1 MSIPLETE
9 LPPELIPYK
18 SHIEATIKPYIEI
31 TARLEENLTPWQS
44 KFAGV
49 PYLPKDVK
57 YPLDSKHQPM
67 YLLAQINFAET
78 PQLEG
83 FPRHGIL
90 QFYIGADDLYGANL
104 EDMTAQQGFRVLY
117 FPEVLA
123 DAGRLQTFAPSS
135 AEDFMLPLQRPC
147 SLEFK
152 LRQSPISA
160 VDYQFERVILGRDVR
175 EWELE
180 SDLLA
185 VIGQYERLFPSTGH
199 KIGGYP
205 YFTQWD
211 PRNGEKYRDEGYVL
225 LFQMDS
231 DADADIMWGDV
242 GVGNFFIRDQ
252 DLKARDFSKVLYS
265 WDCS

>member
-31 TARLEENLTPWQS
+31 TARLEENLRPWQS

-49 PYLPKDVK
+49 PYLPKDVE
-57 YPLDSKHQPM
+57 YPLDSRNQPM

-104 EDMTAQQGFRVLY
+104 EDMTAQQGFRVLS

-123 DAGRLQTFAPSS
+123 DAGRLQTFAPAS
-135 AEDFMLPLQRPC
+135 AEDFMLPLQ
-147 SLEFK
+147 
-152 LRQSPISA
+152 
-160 VDYQFERVILGRDVR
+160 
-175 EWELE
+175 
-180 SDLLA
+180 
-185 VIGQYERLFPSTGH
+185 
-199 KIGGYP
+199 
-205 YFTQWD
+205 
-211 PRNGEKYRDEGYVL
+211 
-225 LFQMDS
+225 
-231 DADADIMWGDV
+231 
-242 GVGNFFIRDQ
+242 
-252 DLKARDFSKVLYS
+252 
-265 WDCS
+265 